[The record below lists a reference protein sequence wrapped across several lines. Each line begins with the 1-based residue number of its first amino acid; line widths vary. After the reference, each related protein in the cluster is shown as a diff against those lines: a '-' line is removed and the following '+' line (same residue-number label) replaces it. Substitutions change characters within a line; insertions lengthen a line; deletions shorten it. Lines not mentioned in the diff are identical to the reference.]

1 MSIEEFISSG
11 ILESYVLG
19 TASADEI
26 KKIWEMQ
33 RKYPEISREIEAIE
47 ASLMSYAEENTKSP
61 SGNLK
66 EKIRQQ
72 IFASN
77 PATSTQPEAKVVQM
91 LPSDNTSNS
100 VLRFAAAA
108 SIALL
113 VASAGFN
120 YVLYSKLHSANQEL
134 AELHSEKEVMAS
146 QYKIQQTALSEKSDE
161 LAMIIKP
168 GNNMMMLKGMDIAP
182 EASAMIVWNSIN
194 KSVYIDAASLPMP
207 PAGKQYQ
214 LWALVNG
221 KPVDAG
227 VFTMQDGKFV
237 MQKMKDMPDN
247 AQAYAVTLEK
257 MGGSQ
262 VPTMDA
268 MYLIGNV

>member
-1 MSIEEFISSG
+1 
-11 ILESYVLG
+11 
-19 TASADEI
+19 
-26 KKIWEMQ
+26 MQ

-47 ASLMSYAEENTKSP
+47 ASLMNYAEENTKLP
-61 SGNLK
+61 SEHLK
-66 EKIRQQ
+66 NKIQQ
-72 IFASN
+72 QLFTSQPAASVK
-77 PATSTQPEAKVVQM
+77 PEAKVVQM
-91 LPSDNTSNS
+91 SVSENKAAA
-100 VLRFAAAA
+100 VLRFAVAA
-108 SIALL
+108 SFALL
-113 VASAGFN
+113 IASAAFN
-120 YVLYSKLHSANQEL
+120 FVLYHKLHSANQEL
-134 AELHSEKEVMAS
+134 AELHSEKEVMAG

-168 GNNMMMLKGMDIAP
+168 GNKMVMLKGIDVAP
-182 EASAMIVWNSIN
+182 QASAMIVWNTIN
-194 KSVYIDAASLPMP
+194 KSVYIDAATLPMP
-207 PAGKQYQ
+207 PEGKQYQ

-257 MGGSQ
+257 MGGSA

>member
-1 MSIEEFISSG
+1 
-11 ILESYVLG
+11 
-19 TASADEI
+19 
-26 KKIWEMQ
+26 MQ

-47 ASLMSYAEENTKSP
+47 ASLMNFAEENTAAP
-61 SGNLK
+61 SAHLK
-66 EKIRQQ
+66 NRIQQQ
-72 IFASN
+72 IFAAQ
-77 PATSTQPEAKVVQM
+77 PASSTKPEAKVVQ
-91 LPSDNTSNS
+91 LPVEGNKSMS

-113 VASAGFN
+113 IASAGFN
-120 YVLYSKLHSANQEL
+120 YVLYGKLHNANQEL

-168 GNNMMMLKGMDIAP
+168 GNKMMMLKGMDIAP
-182 EASAMIVWNSIN
+182 QASAMIVWNAVN
-194 KSVYIDAASLPMP
+194 KSVFIDAATLPMP
-207 PAGKQYQ
+207 PEGKQYQ

-227 VFTMQDGKFV
+227 VFTIQDGKFV

-257 MGGSQ
+257 MGGSA